1 MPRVQKGAKSGESG
15 LPLQKNA
22 ICHSGSLWY
31 NKKRG
36 VFMANK
42 VQAGLRMLSVVLLFL
57 CMAVIYWFS
66 DQQSAASSAISGG
79 MTEDVIAFLF
89 PQFSD
94 WPLKLQ
100 ADVYFFIEVCL
111 RKAAH
116 FLIFALLGGLWLFAA
131 DCFFKTKWWIKLA
144 VSFAGSVFYAAFD
157 EFHQTLVPGRSGE
170 FRDVCI
176 DAAGALL
183 GIFAIWLFMK
193 ITTSLMRRKA
203 LKKKKKKV

>member
-1 MPRVQKGAKSGESG
+1 MSNRVQT
-15 LPLQKNA
+15 
-22 ICHSGSLWY
+22 
-31 NKKRG
+31 
-36 VFMANK
+36 
-42 VQAGLRMLSVVLLFL
+42 GLRVLSVLLLFL

-116 FLIFALLGGLWLFAA
+116 FLVFALLGGLWLFAA
-131 DCFFKTKWWIKLA
+131 DCFLKKKWFKLS
-144 VSFAGSVFYAAFD
+144 VSFAGSVLYAAFD

-176 DAAGALL
+176 DAVGALL
-183 GIFAIWLFMK
+183 GIFAVWLFMK
-193 ITTSLMRRKA
+193 IVTALMRRKA
-203 LKKKKKKV
+203 LKKKKTKI